1 MGIVI
6 KVVDEETALQA
17 QNLAEQGHA
26 VSYSDRWRFV
36 SRVVDPEKLSRL
48 LKHSLEEAC
57 FPIEVEVVK

>member
-1 MGIVI
+1 VGIAI
-6 KVVDEETALQA
+6 KVVNEETALQA
-17 QNLAEQGHA
+17 QDLAEQGHV